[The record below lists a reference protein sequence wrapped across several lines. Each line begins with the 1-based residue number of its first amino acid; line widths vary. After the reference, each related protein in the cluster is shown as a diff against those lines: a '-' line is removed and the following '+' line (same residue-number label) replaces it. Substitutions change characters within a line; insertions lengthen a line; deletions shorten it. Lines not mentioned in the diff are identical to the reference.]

1 MVLILFHPAILSVF
15 AVLGFGSGAN
25 SGHQRSNRPD
35 STHSIPRRR
44 YDEKP
49 VTQSLRTMTRFPLLA
64 ILLSVTFSAGIV
76 AGHTVRPAGASAAAA
91 RVFELRTYT
100 SPPGKLPAL
109 HRRFREHTMELFA
122 RHGMTNVAYWTPQD
136 SARRENTLVYLLAY
150 PSRQAARD
158 SWAAFSADPE
168 WQRVRAES
176 EANGKIVEKVESV
189 FLDPTD
195 FSPMK

>member
-1 MVLILFHPAILSVF
+1 MA
-15 AVLGFGSGAN
+15 
-25 SGHQRSNRPD
+25 
-35 STHSIPRRR
+35 T
-44 YDEKP
+44 
-49 VTQSLRTMTRFPLLA
+49 
-64 ILLSVTFSAGIV
+64 
-76 AGHTVRPAGASAAAA
+76 A

-100 SPPGKLPAL
+100 TPTGQLPAL
-109 HRRFREHTMELFA
+109 HRRFRDHTMELFK
-122 RHGMTNVAYWTPQD
+122 RHGMTNVGYWTPQD
-136 SARRENTLVYLLAY
+136 SARHENTLVYMLAY

-189 FLDPTD
+189 FLDATD

>member
-1 MVLILFHPAILSVF
+1 
-15 AVLGFGSGAN
+15 
-25 SGHQRSNRPD
+25 
-35 STHSIPRRR
+35 
-44 YDEKP
+44 
-49 VTQSLRTMTRFPLLA
+49 MTRSPLLA
-64 ILLSVTFSAGIV
+64 ILLAGTFSAGIV
-76 AGHTVRPAGASAAAA
+76 AGYTVRPASASAAAT

-109 HRRFREHTMELFA
+109 HQRFREHTMEIFA
-122 RHGMTNVAYWTPQD
+122 RHGMTNVVYWTPQD
-136 SARRENTLVYLLAY
+136 STRRENTLVYVLAY

-176 EANGKIVEKVESV
+176 EADGKIVEKVESM

>member
-1 MVLILFHPAILSVF
+1 M
-15 AVLGFGSGAN
+15 
-25 SGHQRSNRPD
+25 RSL
-35 STHSIPRRR
+35 TL
-44 YDEKP
+44 
-49 VTQSLRTMTRFPLLA
+49 VALLA
-64 ILLSVTFSAGIV
+64 GTFGAGVV
-76 AGHTVRPAGASAAAA
+76 AGSTVRSASASVATA

-100 SPPGKLPAL
+100 TPAGQLPAL
-109 HRRFREHTMELFA
+109 HRRFRDHTMELFA
-122 RHGMTNVAYWTPQD
+122 RHGMTNVGYWTPQD
-136 SARRENTLVYLLAY
+136 SARHENTLVYMLAY

-189 FLDPTD
+189 FLDPAD

>member
-1 MVLILFHPAILSVF
+1 
-15 AVLGFGSGAN
+15 
-25 SGHQRSNRPD
+25 
-35 STHSIPRRR
+35 
-44 YDEKP
+44 
-49 VTQSLRTMTRFPLLA
+49 MTRSLTLA
-64 ILLSVTFSAGIV
+64 IILTGAFGAGIV
-76 AGHTVRPAGASAAAA
+76 AAPSIRPASGLATEA

-100 SPPGKLPAL
+100 SPPGQLPAL
-109 HRRFREHTMELFA
+109 HRRFRERTMKLFA
-122 RHGMTNVAYWTPQD
+122 RHGMTNVAYWTPTD
-136 SARRENTLVYLLAY
+136 STRRENTLVYLLAY

-158 SWAAFSADPE
+158 SWAAFGADPE

>member
-1 MVLILFHPAILSVF
+1 
-15 AVLGFGSGAN
+15 
-25 SGHQRSNRPD
+25 
-35 STHSIPRRR
+35 
-44 YDEKP
+44 
-49 VTQSLRTMTRFPLLA
+49 MTRSPALVIMLA
-64 ILLSVTFSAGIV
+64 ATFSAGIV
-76 AGHTVRPAGASAAAA
+76 AGRGIRPASAPADA

-100 SPPGKLPAL
+100 SPAGKLPAL
-109 HRRFREHTMELFA
+109 HERFRDHTMAIFT

-158 SWAAFSADPE
+158 AWAAFNADPE
-168 WQRVRAES
+168 WQRVRAAS
-176 EANGKIVEKVESV
+176 EANGRIVEKVESV

>member
-1 MVLILFHPAILSVF
+1 
-15 AVLGFGSGAN
+15 
-25 SGHQRSNRPD
+25 
-35 STHSIPRRR
+35 
-44 YDEKP
+44 
-49 VTQSLRTMTRFPLLA
+49 MTRSPVLA
-64 ILLSVTFSAGIV
+64 ILVAGAFSAGIV
-76 AGHTVRPAGASAAAA
+76 AGRSTGPVAASVGAS

-100 SPPGKLPAL
+100 TPPGSLPAL
-109 HRRFREHTMELFA
+109 NRRFREHTLELFA

-136 SARRENTLVYLLAY
+136 SARHDNTLIYVLAY

-176 EANGKIVEKVESV
+176 EANGKIVEKVEST